1 MMRNICFFICSLV
14 NILAI
19 QAPPKKKSDKQTITS
34 QLEEEQV
41 NVFFFF
47 FFIFGSKNVKIQ
59 EHYQEHKKQGMEC
72 LDEVQEVK

>member
-1 MMRNICFFICSLV
+1 MRNICFFICSLV
-14 NILAI
+14 NTLAI
-19 QAPPKKKSDKQTITS
+19 PAPPKKNDKQTITS

-47 FFIFGSKNVKIQ
+47 FIFGSKNVKIE